1 MKVEPTSLAG
11 VVVLTPKRFGDDR
24 GFFSEVWNQR
34 ALQEQGI
41 DAAFVQDNHSL
52 SRDVGVLRGLHCQTP
67 PFAQDKLVRVARG
80 RADDVVVDIRK
91 GSPSYGKWISVELSA
106 ENGAQI
112 FVPKGCLHGFVTR
125 VPDTE
130 ILYKCSNYYAPDHD
144 VSIRWDDPGL
154 GIDWGVAADQVIL
167 SDKDRNAMALGD
179 FENPFVYED

>member
-24 GFFSEVWNQR
+24 GFFSEVWNHR
-34 ALQEQGI
+34 TLQEQGI

-80 RADDVVVDIRK
+80 RVDDVVVDIRK
-91 GSPSYGKWISVELSA
+91 GSPSYGKWISVALSA
-106 ENGAQI
+106 ENGTQI

-130 ILYKCSNYYAPDHD
+130 ILYKCSNYYEPDHD